1 MSNHSLQEIC
11 SETGKRM
18 LTRRDAGEIV
28 SLAKTRLG
36 GRGHASIPK
45 GIYQCPSCGMYH
57 TTHYSQS
64 GIQRKATKGN
74 KLRAYDRNKVS
85 KLRVCDY
92 N

>member
-28 SLAKTRLG
+28 SLAKTRG
-36 GRGHASIPK
+36 RGRGHTSIPK
-45 GIYQCPSCGMYH
+45 GIYLCPSCGMYH

-64 GIQRKATKGN
+64 GVQRRSTKAN
-74 KLRAYDRNKVS
+74 RLSAYDRNKIS